1 MTTINQ
7 GNLPVKKQITEK
19 LVNIDQLQ
27 VNQLI
32 MTMVVESGFFIN
44 FTNPEMELIINI

>member
-19 LVNIDQLQ
+19 LVKYWPIA
-27 VNQLI
+27 
-32 MTMVVESGFFIN
+32 S
-44 FTNPEMELIINI
+44 